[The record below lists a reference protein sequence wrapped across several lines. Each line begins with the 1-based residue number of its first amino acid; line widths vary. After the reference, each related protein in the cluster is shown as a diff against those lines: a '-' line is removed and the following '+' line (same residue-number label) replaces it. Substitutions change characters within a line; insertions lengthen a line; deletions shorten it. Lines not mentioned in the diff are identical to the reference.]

1 MKIVFATANP
11 HKLQEV
17 NAICKNAEVEFILP
31 QKDFNPVEDGNT
43 FEENSLIKANAVKGF
58 CKKNNINKIIVAD
71 DSGLMVDVLGGEPG
85 VYSARYAVDHAGD
98 ELGDHANNEKLL
110 GKLKDYKP
118 EEKTSRFVSAI
129 ACVFPDGREI
139 VCEGKCEGMILTDY
153 RGDGGF
159 GYDPLFY
166 VPSIGKTF
174 AEMTQE
180 EKNSV
185 SHRAN
190 AMKLFAK
197 EFIKAINE
205 N

>member
-1 MKIVFATANP
+1 MKVVLASRNNHKIVEMQGLLS
-11 HKLQEV
+11 KL
-17 NAICKNAEVEFILP
+17 CG
-31 QKDFNPVEDGNT
+31 EDITVLSLDDIGFT
-43 FEENSLIKANAVKGF
+43 GDIEENGTTFAENALIKCRAPKCDLPV
-58 CKKNNINKIIVAD
+58 IAD
-71 DSGLMVDVLGGEPG
+71 DSGLMVDVLDGEPG

-110 GKLKDYKP
+110 AKLEGYRP
-118 EEKTSRFVSAI
+118 EEKTSRFVSAV
-129 ACVFPDGREI
+129 ACVFPDGRHI
-139 VCEGKCEGMILTDY
+139 VCEGKCEGMILTEY
-153 RGDGGF
+153 RGTGGF

-166 VPSIGKTF
+166 VPQIGKTF

-190 AMKLFAK
+190 AMKLFAA
-197 EFIKAINE
+197 EFKKAINE

>member
-1 MKIVFATANP
+1 MKVVLASRNKKKIVEMQG
-11 HKLQEV
+11 LLSEL
-17 NAICKNAEVEFILP
+17 CG
-31 QKDFNPVEDGNT
+31 KDITVLSLDDVGFYGDIVEDGDT
-43 FEENSLIKANAVKGF
+43 FAANALIK
-58 CKKNNINKIIVAD
+58 CKAPKCDYPVIAD
-71 DSGLMVDVLGGEPG
+71 DSGLMVDVLDGEPG

-110 GKLKDYKP
+110 AKLKDYKP

-139 VCEGKCEGMILTDY
+139 VCEGRCEGMILTEY
-153 RGDGGF
+153 QGDGGF

>member
-1 MKIVFATANP
+1 MKVVLASRNKNKIVEMQGLLS
-11 HKLQEV
+11 KLCGEDITV
-17 NAICKNAEVEFILP
+17 LSLDDVGYHGDII
-31 QKDFNPVEDGNT
+31 EDGDT
-43 FEENSLIKANAVKGF
+43 FAANALIKCRAPECEYPV
-58 CKKNNINKIIVAD
+58 IAD
-71 DSGLMVDVLGGEPG
+71 DSGLMVDVLDGEPG
-85 VYSARYAVDHAGD
+85 VYSARYAVDHVGD

-110 GKLKDYKP
+110 GKLKGFKP
-118 EEKTSRFVSAI
+118 EEKTARFVSAI
-129 ACVFPDGREI
+129 ACVFPDGREL
-139 VCEGKCEGMILTDY
+139 VCEGKCEGMMLTEY
-153 RGDGGF
+153 KGNGGF

-190 AMKLFAK
+190 AMKLFAVK
-197 EFIKAINE
+197 FKQALNE